1 MTVWQYDI
9 NNGYLASPSQEDY
22 DWILQNS
29 QLPISLTVRFKS
41 AWGGRGRP
49 GGGRWLTV
57 AVLNWVLPQTFLLS
71 WSSDGAGDRPGP
83 PRILAGKAGYLLE
96 NIAENKT
103 FFSSQMVFIQFW
115 HPVKLHSN
123 DMENY
128 VRLSQLNLY
137 YLYSGYGMEYP
148 RYLLIML
155 ICNLIWV
162 TE

>member
-1 MTVWQYDI
+1 MTSIMDI
-9 NNGYLASPSQEDY
+9 WPPQARKIMTEYYKTPNFPSLQLSGSSPPEEAEGGREAGGG
-22 DWILQNS
+22 WRLR
-29 QLPISLTVRFKS
+29 SLTEFSLRPFYLV
-41 AWGGRGRP
+41 GPQTGQGTGRAHPGHWQERP
-49 GGGRWLTV
+49 G
-57 AVLNWVLPQTFLLS
+57 
-71 WSSDGAGDRPGP
+71 
-83 PRILAGKAGYLLE
+83 IYLLE

-103 FFSSQMVFIQFW
+103 FYSSQMFFIQFW
-115 HPVKLHSN
+115 NPVKLHSN